1 MIQALWTAGAGLIS
15 QQYNVDTI
23 ANNIAN
29 VDTTAFKRNTAHI
42 EDMPYTY
49 KLNPAIPQ
57 PANEGVLP
65 HMGTGARVV
74 SSPKY
79 FAQGPM
85 EQTERNLDLGI
96 DGTAFFA
103 VTDGL
108 GNVFYT
114 RDGNFKLT
122 EAEDEYGQIR
132 SYITT
137 ADGHWLLDR
146 QVNRIE
152 LPAGTTEDD
161 ISIDPSGAVVV
172 GGAHVADISLVEFTN
187 PQALEARGD
196 SLYAVTGNVGPN
208 YLTNGDSKVRQG
220 FLEASNVDIADEMAR
235 MIRAQRA
242 YQLNA
247 RVLQT
252 ADDMIGLAN
261 SIRR

>member
-42 EDMPYTY
+42 EDMPYVY
-49 KLNPAIPQ
+49 KLNPAIRQ
-57 PANEGVLP
+57 ADNEGLLP

-85 EQTERNLDLGI
+85 QQTERNLDLGI

-103 VTDGL
+103 VTDGQ

-122 EAEDEYGQIR
+122 ETEGEDGRIH

-137 ADGHWLLDR
+137 ANGYWLLDTEGA
-146 QVNRIE
+146 RIE
-152 LPAGTTEDD
+152 IPAGTIEGD
-161 ISIDPSGAVVV
+161 ISIDPSGAVMVE
-172 GGAHVADISLVEFTN
+172 GAHIADIALVEFTN
-187 PQALEARGD
+187 PQALETRGD
-196 SLYAVTGNVGPN
+196 NLYAVTDNVGPN
-208 YLTNGDSKVRQG
+208 YLTDGDSKVRQG

-252 ADDMIGLAN
+252 ADEMIGLAN